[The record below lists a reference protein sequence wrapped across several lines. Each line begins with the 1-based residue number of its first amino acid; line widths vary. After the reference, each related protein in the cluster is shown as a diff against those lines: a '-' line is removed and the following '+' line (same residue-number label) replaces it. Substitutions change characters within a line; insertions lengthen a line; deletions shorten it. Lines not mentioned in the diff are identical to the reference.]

1 MRCRRPQGLLASP
14 PCDDPRPVGRALEEL
29 ETIRPTRRI
38 LPALLLGLVAT
49 LAAAGGAAAEPSQV
63 EQQQARAESVLAQI
77 QQIDS
82 ELSHAVEAYNLAN
95 VKLDRI
101 KSDLERN
108 TRHLGLAKQNLGS
121 AEKRLADRVV
131 SLYTSGQENSTVA
144 VLLGASSL
152 DELLDRIET
161 ANRVS
166 DQDATTLGQV
176 IRYRAQVKRE
186 RLQLKKARVAQ
197 AQIVTTKASQKAAIE
212 SQLRQRQSMLA
223 GIRGEIRRIQAAERR
238 RSLAIAASL
247 QGQNFANSAS
257 TGVGAAGVTPDGA
270 VVAPPARYGGVVG
283 IAMRY
288 LGVPYRWGGAS
299 PSGFDCSGFTMYVYA
314 QVGVSLPH
322 YTGSQWGMGTPVSRD
337 QLEPGDLVF
346 FNGLGHM
353 GIYIGGN
360 NFIHAPHTGDVVKIS
375 SMTGWYSSTYVGA
388 RRL

>member
-1 MRCRRPQGLLASP
+1 M
-14 PCDDPRPVGRALEEL
+14 
-29 ETIRPTRRI
+29 I
-38 LPALLLGLVAT
+38 GLVAT
-49 LAAAGGAAAEPSQV
+49 LATAGGATAEPSQI
-63 EQQQARAESVLAQI
+63 EQQQARAQGVLAQI

-82 ELSHAVEAYNLAN
+82 DLSHAVEAYNLAN

-101 KSDLERN
+101 KSDLVRN
-108 TRHLGLAKQNLGS
+108 TRHLGLAKQNLGT

-131 SLYTSGQENSTVA
+131 SLYTSGEENSTVA

-186 RLQLKKARVAQ
+186 RIQLRNARAAQ
-197 AQIVTTKASQKAAIE
+197 AEVVATKASQKASIE
-212 SQLRQRQSMLA
+212 GQLAQRQSLLV
-223 GIRGEIRRIQAAERR
+223 GIRGEIRRIQAAEHR

-247 QGQNFANSAS
+247 QGQTFASS
-257 TGVGAAGVTPDGA
+257 SSGLGAGGVTPDGA
-270 VVAPPARYGGVVG
+270 IVAPPARYGGVVG

-288 LGVPYRWGGAS
+288 LGIPYKWGGAS
-299 PSGFDCSGFTMYVYA
+299 PSTGFDCSGFTMYVFA
-314 QVGVSLPH
+314 QIGVSLPH
-322 YTGSQWGMGTPVSRD
+322 YTGSQYAMGTPVSRD
-337 QLEPGDLVF
+337 QLQAGDLVF

-353 GIYIGGN
+353 GIYIGGGN
-360 NFIHAPHTGDVVKIS
+360 MIHAPHTGDVVKIS
-375 SMTGWYSSTYVGA
+375 PMTGWYSSTYVGA

>member
-1 MRCRRPQGLLASP
+1 LPGLIAILA
-14 PCDDPRPVGRALEEL
+14 
-29 ETIRPTRRI
+29 T
-38 LPALLLGLVAT
+38 
-49 LAAAGGAAAEPSQV
+49 AGGATAEPSQV
-63 EQQQARAESVLAQI
+63 EQQQARAQGVLAQI

-82 ELSHAVEAYNLAN
+82 ELSHAIEAYNLAN

-101 KSDLERN
+101 QSDLVRN

-121 AEKRLADRVV
+121 AEKRLAERVV
-131 SLYTSGQENSTVA
+131 SLYTSGEENSTVA

-186 RLQLKKARVAQ
+186 RIQLKQARVAQ
-197 AQIVTTKASQKAAIE
+197 TQIVATKASQKASIE

-223 GIRGEIRRIQAAERR
+223 GIRSEIRRIQAAERR

-247 QGQNFANSAS
+247 QGQTFSNSSS
-257 TGVGAAGVTPDGA
+257 TGLGAAGVTPDGA
-270 VVAPPARYGGVVG
+270 VVAPPSRYGGVVG

-314 QVGVSLPH
+314 QMGVSLPH

-346 FNGLGHM
+346 FNGLGHV
-353 GIYIGGN
+353 GLYIGGG
-360 NFIHAPHTGDVVKIS
+360 NFIHSPHTGDVVKIS
-375 SMTGWYSSTYVGA
+375 SMSGWYSSTFMGG

>member
-1 MRCRRPQGLLASP
+1 M
-14 PCDDPRPVGRALEEL
+14 
-29 ETIRPTRRI
+29 
-38 LPALLLGLVAT
+38 
-49 LAAAGGAAAEPSQV
+49 AGGATAEPSQV

-77 QQIDS
+77 RQIDS
-82 ELSHAVEAYNLAN
+82 DLSHAVEAYNLAN

-101 KSDLERN
+101 KSDLVRN
-108 TRHLGLAKQNLGS
+108 TRHLGLAKQNLGT

-131 SLYTSGQENSTVA
+131 SMYTSDEENSSVA
-144 VLLGASSL
+144 VILGASSL

-186 RLQLKKARVAQ
+186 RLQLKRARVAQ
-197 AQIVTTKASQKAAIE
+197 AQIVATKASQKAAIE
-212 SQLRQRQSMLA
+212 GQLAQRRSMLA
-223 GIRGEIRRIQAAERR
+223 GIRSEINRIQAAERR

-247 QGQNFANSAS
+247 QGQNFASPAS
-257 TGVGAAGVTPDGA
+257 TGVGAAGATPDGA

-322 YTGSQWGMGTPVSRD
+322 YTGSQWAMGSPVSRD
-337 QLEPGDLVF
+337 QLQAGDLVF

-375 SMTGWYSSTYVGA
+375 SMTGWYASTYVGA

>member
-1 MRCRRPQGLLASP
+1 M
-14 PCDDPRPVGRALEEL
+14 
-29 ETIRPTRRI
+29 
-38 LPALLLGLVAT
+38 LGLIAT
-49 LAAAGGAAAEPSQV
+49 LATAGGATAEPSQV
-63 EQQQARAESVLAQI
+63 EQQQARAQSVLTQI

-82 ELSHAVEAYNLAN
+82 ELSHAVEAYNFAN

-101 KSDLERN
+101 KSDLVRN

-131 SLYTSGQENSTVA
+131 SLYTSDEENSTVA

-186 RLQLKKARVAQ
+186 RIQLRKARTAQ
-197 AQIVTTKASQKAAIE
+197 AQIVATKASQKASIE
-212 SQLRQRQSMLA
+212 RQLAQRQSMLA

-247 QGQNFANSAS
+247 RGQTFESS
-257 TGVGAAGVTPDGA
+257 SSGLGAAGVTPDGA
-270 VVAPPARYGGVVG
+270 VVAPPSRYGGVVG

-288 LGVPYRWGGAS
+288 LGVPYKWGGAS
-299 PSGFDCSGFTMYVYA
+299 PSTGFDCSGFIMYVYA
-314 QVGVSLPH
+314 QIGVSLPH
-322 YTGSQWGMGTPVSRD
+322 YTGSQYAMGTPVSRD
-337 QLEPGDLVF
+337 QLAPGDLVF
-346 FNGLGHM
+346 FDGLGHN

-375 SMTGWYSSTYVGA
+375 SMTGWYASTYVGA

>member
-1 MRCRRPQGLLASP
+1 M
-14 PCDDPRPVGRALEEL
+14 GRALEEL

-38 LPALLLGLVAT
+38 LPAFLLGLVAT

-101 KSDLERN
+101 KSELVRN

-121 AEKRLADRVV
+121 AEQRLADRVV
-131 SLYTSGQENSTVA
+131 SLYTSGEENSTVA

-186 RLQLKKARVAQ
+186 RLQLKQARVAQ
-197 AQIVTTKASQKAAIE
+197 AQVVATKASQRATIE
-212 SQLRQRQSMLA
+212 SQLQQRQSMLA
-223 GIRGEIRRIQAAERR
+223 GIRSEIRRIQAAERR

-247 QGQNFANSAS
+247 QGQNFANSSA
-257 TGVGAAGVTPDGA
+257 GVGAAGVTPDGA
-270 VVAPPARYGGVVG
+270 MVAPPARFGGVVG

-322 YTGSQWGMGTPVSRD
+322 YTGSQWAMGTPVSRD
-337 QLEPGDLVF
+337 QLQAGDLVF

-353 GIYIGGN
+353 GIYVGGN

>member
-1 MRCRRPQGLLASP
+1 
-14 PCDDPRPVGRALEEL
+14 V
-29 ETIRPTRRI
+29 
-38 LPALLLGLVAT
+38 LGLIAT
-49 LAAAGGAAAEPSQV
+49 LAAAGGATAEPSQI

-77 QQIDS
+77 RQIDS
-82 ELSHAVEAYNLAN
+82 DLSHAVEAYNLAN

-101 KSDLERN
+101 KSDLVRN
-108 TRHLGLAKQNLGS
+108 QRHLGLAKQNLGT

-131 SLYTSGQENSTVA
+131 SLYTSDEENSVVS

-161 ANRVS
+161 SNRVS
-166 DQDATTLGQV
+166 EQDATTLGQV

-186 RLQLKKARVAQ
+186 RVQLRKARTAQ
-197 AQIVTTKASQKAAIE
+197 AEVVAAKASQKASIE
-212 SQLRQRQSMLA
+212 RQLAQRQSMLA
-223 GIRGEIRRIQAAERR
+223 GIRDEIRRIQAAERR

-247 QGQNFANSAS
+247 RGQTFSSSA
-257 TGVGAAGVTPDGA
+257 GIGAGGVTPDGA
-270 VVAPPARYGGVVG
+270 VIAPPARYGGVVG

-299 PSGFDCSGFTMYVYA
+299 PSTGFDCSGFTMYVFA
-314 QVGVSLPH
+314 QIGVSLPH
-322 YTGSQWGMGTPVSRD
+322 YTGSQYQMGSPVSRD
-337 QLEPGDLVF
+337 QLQAGDLVF

-353 GIYIGGN
+353 GIYIGGG

>member
-1 MRCRRPQGLLASP
+1 MTAPAPWVAQ
-14 PCDDPRPVGRALEEL
+14 LEEL

-38 LPALLLGLVAT
+38 LPAFLIGLVAT
-49 LAAAGGAAAEPSQV
+49 LAMAGGATAEPSQV

-77 QQIDS
+77 RQIDS
-82 ELSHAVEAYNLAN
+82 DLSHAVEAYNLAN

-101 KSDLERN
+101 KSDLVRN
-108 TRHLGLAKQNLGS
+108 TRHLGLAKQNLGT

-131 SLYTSGQENSTVA
+131 SMYTSDQENSTVA
-144 VLLGASSL
+144 VILGASSL

-186 RLQLKKARVAQ
+186 RLQLKQARVAQ
-197 AQIVTTKASQKAAIE
+197 AQIVATKASQKAAIE
-212 SQLRQRQSMLA
+212 GQLAQRRSMLA
-223 GIRGEIRRIQAAERR
+223 GIRSEINRIQAAERR

-247 QGQNFANSAS
+247 QGQNFASPAS
-257 TGVGAAGVTPDGA
+257 TGVGAAGATPDGA

-322 YTGSQWGMGTPVSRD
+322 YTGSQWAMGSPVSRD
-337 QLEPGDLVF
+337 QLQAGDLVF

-353 GIYIGGN
+353 GIYVGGN

-375 SMTGWYSSTYVGA
+375 SMTGWYASTYVGA

>member
-1 MRCRRPQGLLASP
+1 
-14 PCDDPRPVGRALEEL
+14 V
-29 ETIRPTRRI
+29 
-38 LPALLLGLVAT
+38 LGLIAT
-49 LAAAGGAAAEPSQV
+49 LAAAGGATAEPSQI

-77 QQIDS
+77 RQIDS
-82 ELSHAVEAYNLAN
+82 DLSHAVEAYNLAN

-101 KSDLERN
+101 KSDLVRN
-108 TRHLGLAKQNLGS
+108 QRHLGLAKQNLGT

-131 SLYTSGQENSTVA
+131 SLYTSDEENSVVS

-161 ANRVS
+161 SNRVS
-166 DQDATTLGQV
+166 EQDATTLGQV

-186 RLQLKKARVAQ
+186 RVQLRKARAAQ
-197 AQIVTTKASQKAAIE
+197 AEVVAAKASQKASIE
-212 SQLRQRQSMLA
+212 RQLAQRQSMLA
-223 GIRGEIRRIQAAERR
+223 GIRDEIRRIQAAERR

-247 QGQNFANSAS
+247 RGQTFSSSA
-257 TGVGAAGVTPDGA
+257 GIGAGGVTPDGA
-270 VVAPPARYGGVVG
+270 VIAPPARYGGVVG

-299 PSGFDCSGFTMYVYA
+299 PSTGFDCSGFTMYVFA
-314 QVGVSLPH
+314 QIGVSLPH
-322 YTGSQWGMGTPVSRD
+322 YTGSQYQMGSPVSRD
-337 QLEPGDLVF
+337 QLQAGDLVF

-353 GIYIGGN
+353 GIYIGGG

>member
-1 MRCRRPQGLLASP
+1 M
-14 PCDDPRPVGRALEEL
+14 
-29 ETIRPTRRI
+29 
-38 LPALLLGLVAT
+38 LGLVAT
-49 LAAAGGAAAEPSQV
+49 LATAGGATAEPSQV
-63 EQQQARAESVLAQI
+63 EQQQARAETVLAQI

-82 ELSHAVEAYNLAN
+82 ELSHAIEAYNLAN

-101 KSDLERN
+101 KSDLVRN

-131 SLYTSGQENSTVA
+131 SLYTSGEENSTVA

-186 RLQLKKARVAQ
+186 RVQLRQARAAQ
-197 AQIVTTKASQKAAIE
+197 AEVVSTKASQKAAIE
-212 SQLRQRQSMLA
+212 SQLQQRQSMLA
-223 GIRGEIRRIQAAERR
+223 GIRSEIRKIQAAERR
-238 RSLAIAASL
+238 RSLAVAASL
-247 QGQNFANSAS
+247 QGQSFASSSSA
-257 TGVGAAGVTPDGA
+257 GLGAAGATPDGA
-270 VVAPPARYGGVVG
+270 VIAPPARYGGVIG

-288 LGVPYRWGGAS
+288 LGIPYKWGGAS
-299 PSGFDCSGFTMYVYA
+299 PSTGFDCSGFTQYVFA
-314 QVGVSLPH
+314 QIGVSLPH
-322 YTGSQWGMGTPVSRD
+322 YTGSQYAMGTPVSRD
-337 QLEPGDLVF
+337 QLQAGDLVF

-353 GIYIGGN
+353 GIYIGGGN
-360 NFIHAPHTGDVVKIS
+360 MIHAPHTGDVVKIS
-375 SMTGWYSSTYVGA
+375 PMTGWYSSTYVGA

>member
-1 MRCRRPQGLLASP
+1 M
-14 PCDDPRPVGRALEEL
+14 
-29 ETIRPTRRI
+29 
-38 LPALLLGLVAT
+38 LGLVAT
-49 LAAAGGAAAEPSQV
+49 LATAGGATAEPSQV
-63 EQQQARAESVLAQI
+63 EQQQARAESVLQQI

-101 KSDLERN
+101 KSDLVRN

-121 AEKRLADRVV
+121 AERRLADRVV
-131 SLYTSGQENSTVA
+131 SLYTADEENSTVA

-186 RLQLKKARVAQ
+186 RIELRKARTAQ
-197 AQIVTTKASQKAAIE
+197 AEIVSTKASQKAAIE
-212 SQLRQRQSMLA
+212 GQLARRQSMLA
-223 GIRGEIRRIQAAERR
+223 GIRSEIRRIQAAERR
-238 RSLAIAASL
+238 RSLAVASSL
-247 QGQNFANSAS
+247 QGQTFASS
-257 TGVGAAGVTPDGA
+257 SGLGAAGATPDGA
-270 VVAPPARYGGVVG
+270 VVAPPSRFGGVVG

-299 PSGFDCSGFTMYVYA
+299 PSGGFDCSGFTMYVYA
-314 QVGVSLPH
+314 QVGISLPH

-337 QLEPGDLVF
+337 QLEAGDLVF
-346 FNGLGHM
+346 FNGLGHV
-353 GIYIGGN
+353 GIYVGGG

-375 SMTGWYSSTYVGA
+375 SMSGWYSSTFMGG

>member
-1 MRCRRPQGLLASP
+1 MTAPA
-14 PCDDPRPVGRALEEL
+14 PVGRALEEL

-38 LPALLLGLVAT
+38 LPAFLLGLIAT

-95 VKLDRI
+95 VKLARI
-101 KSDLERN
+101 KSDLVRN

-121 AEKRLADRVV
+121 AEKRLAERVV
-131 SLYTSGQENSTVA
+131 SLYTSGEENSTVA

-166 DQDATTLGQV
+166 EQDATTLGQV

-197 AQIVTTKASQKAAIE
+197 AQIVATKASRKAAIE
-212 SQLRQRQSMLA
+212 SQLQQRQSMLA
-223 GIRGEIRRIQAAERR
+223 GIRSEIRRIQAAERR

-247 QGQNFANSAS
+247 QGQNFVNSPS

-299 PSGFDCSGFTMYVYA
+299 PSGFDCSGFTMYVFA

-322 YTGSQWGMGTPVSRD
+322 YTGSQWAMGSPVSRD
-337 QLEPGDLVF
+337 QLQAGDLVF
-346 FNGLGHM
+346 FNGLAHM
-353 GIYIGGN
+353 GIYVGGG